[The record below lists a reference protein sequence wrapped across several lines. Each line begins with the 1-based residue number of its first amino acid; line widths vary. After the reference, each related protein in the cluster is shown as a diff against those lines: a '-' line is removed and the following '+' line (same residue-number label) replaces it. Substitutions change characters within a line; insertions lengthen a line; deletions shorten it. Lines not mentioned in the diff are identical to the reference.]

1 MSPGTK
7 VEVAGLCSP
16 RPVTV
21 CDSLAQNLEK
31 LVWIIAMLS
40 QAIVNMGQKNTFG
53 FCLDFFQ
60 TKNPFL
66 HIISG
71 TV

>member
-16 RPVTV
+16 RPVTI

-40 QAIVNMGQKNTFG
+40 QALVNMGQKNTFG
-53 FCLDFFQ
+53 FCLDFNPLNFQ
-60 TKNPFL
+60 KKSFTPHN
-66 HIISG
+66 
-71 TV
+71 